1 MIGRVIGALVGREID
16 RRDGRGGLKGAAIG
30 TLAAGALTRMG
41 PFGLLLGGAY
51 VAKKALDRRR
61 TARKVYPTARAE

>member
-1 MIGRVIGALVGREID
+1 MIGKVIGALVGREID

-30 TLAAGALTRMG
+30 ALAAGGLRRMG
-41 PFGLLLGGAY
+41 PLGMALGAGY

-61 TARKVYPTARAE
+61 AARRGTL